1 MTISETIAV
10 AGTII
15 LSLQAVVLLVIFA
28 LNARTKFPTSRAGGN
43 PLPESLGL
51 HCLNKPPKNTA
62 RHSIS
67 NDETML
73 YRKEKV

>member
-15 LSLQAVVLLVIFA
+15 LSLQAVVLFVIFL
-28 LNARTKFPTSRAGGN
+28 LNARTKFPSSRAGGQ
-43 PLPESLGL
+43 PQSESLGL
-51 HCLNKPPKNTA
+51 HSLNDPPKNTA

-67 NDETML
+67 NDETMT
-73 YRKEKV
+73 YRKEKA